1 VDDYLRLGCSR
12 GSIMSRS
19 AATPV
24 ALAESRLSLRVLGL
38 AKKLLQKILGTSESF
53 GGFVRAG
60 VSYRGL
66 GSLRPDG
73 GNGGAVR

>member
-38 AKKLLQKILGTSESF
+38 AKSSCKKF
-53 GGFVRAG
+53 
-60 VSYRGL
+60 
-66 GSLRPDG
+66 
-73 GNGGAVR
+73 